1 MNRFLDFVFGHASV
15 LGFRV
20 ESPAFAIL
28 FQILRQPR
36 FHTHYKQ
43 QHTMKQKFSKKY
55 KNYKTAS
62 KTVGRHMFG
71 SLCISSTSLRGIK
84 LNIDT

>member
-1 MNRFLDFVFGHASV
+1 MNRLSEFVFGQASV
-15 LGFRV
+15 LGFKV

-36 FHTHYKQ
+36 FRIHYKQ
-43 QHTMKQKFSKKY
+43 QMKQKMSKKY
-55 KNYKTAS
+55 KIYKKAS
-62 KTVGRHMFG
+62 KTVGRHMFS

-84 LNIDT
+84 LNIDI